1 VESPRRR
8 VGKIAAVICGTAGL
22 LYLVFLA
29 AVLFVMRQ
37 PPQTFGR
44 IMRHFP
50 PPLMMIV
57 PFEPMWNSARG
68 GTLRVGDNAPDFVLP
83 RSDKSGDVRLSA
95 LRGKPVVL
103 IFGSYT

>member
-1 VESPRRR
+1 ML
-8 VGKIAAVICGTAGL
+8 GF
-22 LYLVFLA
+22 LYVAFLA
-29 AVLFVMRQ
+29 GVAAVMRQ

-57 PFEPMWNSARG
+57 PFEPMWNSARAG
-68 GTLRVGDNAPDFVLP
+68 NLRVGDQAPDFTLP
-83 RSDKSGDVRLSA
+83 RSDKSGDVRLSS

-103 IFGSYT
+103 VFGSYT

>member
-1 VESPRRR
+1 MNANR
-8 VGKIAAVICGTAGL
+8 VRIAAVIVGVIGF
-22 LYLVFLA
+22 LYFVFLA
-29 AVLFVMRQ
+29 AVAVIMRQ

-50 PPLMMIV
+50 APLMMIV

-68 GTLRVGDNAPDFVLP
+68 GSLHVGDQAPDFTLP
-83 RSDKSGDVRLSA
+83 RSDKSGDVTLSS

-103 IFGSYT
+103 VFGSYT